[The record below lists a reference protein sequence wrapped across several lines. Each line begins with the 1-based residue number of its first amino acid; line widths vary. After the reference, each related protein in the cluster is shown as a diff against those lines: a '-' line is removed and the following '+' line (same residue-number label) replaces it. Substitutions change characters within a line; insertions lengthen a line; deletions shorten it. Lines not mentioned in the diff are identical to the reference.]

1 MTIRYLTT
9 AQLAETLGISRA
21 ALEKALSRDDDPP
34 APAAIIGDIRG
45 WTIEQATVEILPWLA
60 SRPGRGSGGGRPRV
74 SRTSPER

>member
-9 AQLAETLGISRA
+9 AELATTLGISRA

-45 WTIEQATVEILPWLA
+45 WTVEQAKEEILPWL
-60 SRPGRGSGGGRPRV
+60 SNRPGRGSGGGRPRTNG
-74 SRTSPER
+74 TSPER